1 MTNYWLNPNKK
12 KYFDSSVAIPLFNKE
27 NLFQIKDRVAVE
39 NAIDALEKAEI
50 DLKTLIQLRIGQ
62 LVNNVRRKLKKD
74 DSDCERLKKSR
85 FSNLTLSLFSKKA
98 NAQPRPEVAESDD
111 GAGRRDEW
119 NDRDRPE
126 PGAAVRRTGSKI
138 LSKLNSQANGHTLEQ
153 ARKREEEL
161 RMRLMKSN
169 SPVMPNGKA
178 TNGNGNVILENGDS
192 ANIVQE
198 WFRISEMIAASLL
211 FK

>member
-1 MTNYWLNPNKK
+1 MRAREIQMMLERAVNTTENHRDQYTVRINEHVVEVEDERSESQHSRLKIIFHIFSKN
-12 KYFDSSVAIPLFNKE
+12 FSLGSFLTSSMHFSALWVLCLKI
-27 NLFQIKDRVAVE
+27 LFQIKDRVAVE

-111 GAGRRDEW
+111 GSGRR
-119 NDRDRPE
+119 N
-126 PGAAVRRTGSKI
+126 
-138 LSKLNSQANGHTLEQ
+138 
-153 ARKREEEL
+153 
-161 RMRLMKSN
+161 
-169 SPVMPNGKA
+169 
-178 TNGNGNVILENGDS
+178 
-192 ANIVQE
+192 
-198 WFRISEMIAASLL
+198 
-211 FK
+211 